1 MRIKFVLYLLKKI
14 DLKLS
19 NMKTTYILLFSML
32 FLNTIL
38 KAQSNEIGFS
48 LFQLGTQQQNENGF
62 NSSLINYQK
71 SNYLRLSPAISFIH
85 IQSNQ
90 IELSV
95 QYGYSPI
102 SWKTSYQYKDE
113 VNSNL
118 KYYETKSN
126 GSIHSLRLG
135 IGKRNQWNQFV
146 FSSMLYIPLSYSNQ
160 NRYRNKSTQYDDD
173 NVLVRSTESNTKDP
187 NSIGFGIFIAQAIR
201 YPLCK
206 KLSVGAELNL
216 GLQQTLIYGN
226 SRAQSI
232 SIENGV
238 LIGNYDE
245 TTKVKSSS
253 SYMNF
258 LPALCLFYSFSSKK

>member
-1 MRIKFVLYLLKKI
+1 
-14 DLKLS
+14 
-19 NMKTTYILLFSML
+19 MKTTYILLFSML
-32 FLNTIL
+32 FLNATL

-48 LFQLGTQQQNENGF
+48 LFQLGNQQQNKNA
-62 NSSLINYQK
+62 
-71 SNYLRLSPAISFIH
+71 SNYSALTNQNNDYLNLSPAISFIH

-95 QYGYSPI
+95 QYGFSPYYS
-102 SWKTSYQYKDE
+102 STSQQRKIEGTSNSVNYQSQY
-113 VNSNL
+113 SRQ
-118 KYYETKSN
+118 TH
-126 GSIHSLRLG
+126 SIRLG
-135 IGKRNQWNQFV
+135 IGKRNYWNQFV
-146 FSSMLYIPLSYSNQ
+146 FSSMLYIPLSYSNHI
-160 NRYRNKSTQYDDD
+160 RYRNESTEYDD
-173 NVLVRSTESNTKDP
+173 NNLLIKSYKSNTRDP
-187 NSIGFGIFIAQAIR
+187 NSFGFGIYIAQAIR

-232 SIENGV
+232 SVENGI